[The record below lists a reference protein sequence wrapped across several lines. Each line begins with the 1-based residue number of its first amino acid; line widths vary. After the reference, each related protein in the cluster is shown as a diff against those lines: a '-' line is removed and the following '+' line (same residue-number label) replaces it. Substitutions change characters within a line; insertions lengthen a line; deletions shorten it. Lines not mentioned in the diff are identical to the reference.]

1 MNLKT
6 AVAHTI
12 EVRRK
17 MIRKGFS
24 FTFMFVNCVNRYGMH
39 SIFIAAQRVGCAV
52 RTMVRTAHPTL
63 LHLVQMPDLP

>member
-1 MNLKT
+1 MNLKS

-39 SIFIAAQRVGCAV
+39 SIFIAAQRVGWGRGTHGGPA
-52 RTMVRTAHPTL
+52 PTL
-63 LHLVQMPDLP
+63 LHPVQMPDLP